1 MSDKFIKEFGSI
13 GMERVNLVRLPEI
26 SLSKDEKHSV
36 AGKLSTNDNF
46 LKRLV
51 HEGWKKFSPKVPQEK
66 HSIYLNRLTEEFEII
81 QDLGFVDYFLLVWR
95 VINKARKLG
104 AFIDWGRG
112 SAAGSLIFFL
122 IGVTG
127 GKNTSSDTATRLQ
140 LWFTKNILMR
150 CGSERRRL

>member
-1 MSDKFIKEFGSI
+1 MSEKFIKEFG
-13 GMERVNLVRLPEI
+13 ELTLDKVNLVRLPEI
-26 SLSKDEKHSV
+26 DLTTEEKKTV
-36 AGKLSTNDNF
+36 TGKFTDNDLF
-46 LKRLV
+46 LKKLI
-51 HEGWKKFSPKVPQEK
+51 HEGWKKFSHKVPQEK
-66 HSIYLNRLTEEFEII
+66 QQEYLSRLTEEFDIV

-127 GKNTSSDTATRLQ
+127 VDPIDFYTLYFK
-140 LWFTKNILMR
+140 
-150 CGSERRRL
+150 GSRKERSY